1 MKSDE
6 LEKCEICPIKCKK
19 NRYKELGYCKT
30 NDKIKIA
37 KAYKHL
43 WEEPILTGKNGS
55 GTVFFS
61 GCNLN
66 CVYCQNYELSK
77 NAKGIEITID
87 ELKNVFLK
95 LQKEKA
101 TNINLVTPTH
111 FSLQIKEA
119 IIKAKDEG
127 LNIPIV
133 YNTSGYDN
141 SHTLKELDGLIDIYL
156 TDMKYYDDKYAIK
169 YSKAPNYFNICKK
182 AISEMYKQVG
192 KPIYKNNVLI
202 KGITVRHLILPGLV
216 EDSKKILKYLYDT
229 YKDNIIISIMNQYTP
244 LDNVK
249 EIKELNRKITKKE
262 YDEVINYALDIGI
275 TNAYIQE
282 DDTQSESFIPNFD
295 LKEIRNYLNK

>member
-1 MKSDE
+1 MS

-202 KGITVRHLILPGLV
+202 KGIIVRHLILPGLV

>member
-1 MKSDE
+1 MS

-119 IIKAKDEG
+119 IIKAKDKG

-141 SHTLKELDGLIDIYL
+141 AHTLKELEGLIDIYL

-202 KGITVRHLILPGLV
+202 KGIIVRHLILPGLV

-295 LKEIRNYLNK
+295 LKEIRDYLNK